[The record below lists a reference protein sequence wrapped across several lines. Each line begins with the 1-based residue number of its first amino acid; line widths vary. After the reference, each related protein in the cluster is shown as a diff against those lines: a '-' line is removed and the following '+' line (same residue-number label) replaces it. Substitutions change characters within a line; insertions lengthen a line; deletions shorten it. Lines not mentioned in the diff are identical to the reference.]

1 MNIVD
6 RVKNILITPKT
17 EWDVIAGESTPTQQ
31 LILNYVL
38 PLAGIAAIAYFI
50 GICLIGVSAG
60 FLGSY
65 RMPIAMGLGLA
76 VWHLVGAVIGVFV
89 LAFIIDALAPSF
101 GGQKNMAQ
109 ALKVAVYSY
118 TPAWV
123 AGILMIIPLLGF
135 LVILASLYGLYLLYL
150 GLPRLMK
157 NPEDKTIGYTVVIVI
172 AAIVVSVIIGIIG
185 SAIAGTAAMV
195 TGGLGAGPVVRTPA
209 TVDPASPMGKLESFG
224 KKMEE
229 AGKKMEAAEKSGDPN
244 KQMEAALGALG
255 TALSGGKNVEPLQ
268 LEQIKPFVPETFAG
282 LARTNTRSERAGAAG
297 FTIAKAEGIYGDAS
311 GKQVDL
317 EIVDTGGMAG
327 LMGLAGWAG
336 ITGERETDDR
346 LERTRRE
353 GNRVV
358 HEEVSKRGGRNK
370 YALVLGDR
378 FVVSASGTGVDINA
392 LKSGVAGLDLNKLEN
407 MK

>member
-1 MNIVD
+1 MNLVD

-31 LILNYVL
+31 LILGYVL
-38 PLAGIAAIAYFI
+38 PLAGVAAIAQFI
-50 GICLIGVSAG
+50 GMCLVGTSLG
-60 FLGSY
+60 FLGTFK
-65 RMPIAMGLGLA
+65 MPIAWGLA
-76 VWHLVGAVIGVFV
+76 LAIWHLVGAVIVVFV
-89 LAFIIDALAPSF
+89 LGFIIDALAPSF

-123 AGILMIIPLLGF
+123 AGILMLLPLLGI
-135 LVILASLYGLYLLYL
+135 LVILASLYGIYLMYL

-157 NPEDKTIGYTVVIVI
+157 NPEDKSIGYTAVTII
-172 AAIVVSVIIGIIG
+172 AAIVASIIISVIGGLI
-185 SAIAGTAAMV
+185 SAPAMMAAS
-195 TGGLGAGPVVRTPA
+195 GLGAGPLSSAAR
-209 TVDPASPMGKLESFG
+209 VDPASPIGKLDTFA

-229 AGKKMEAAEKSGDPN
+229 AGKKMEAAEKAGDPG

-255 TALSGGKNVEPLQ
+255 TAMSGGKNVEPLQ
-268 LEQIKPFVPETFAG
+268 LDQIRPFVPETFAG
-282 LARTNTRSERAGAAG
+282 LPRTNTRSERAGAAG
-297 FTIAKAEGIYGDAS
+297 FMVAKAEGIYGDAG
-311 GKQVDL
+311 GKKVDL
-317 EIVDTGGMAG
+317 EVVDTGGMAG
-327 LMGLAGWAG
+327 LMGFAGWVG

-346 LERTRRE
+346 MERTRRE

-378 FVVSASGTGVDINA
+378 FIVTASGTGVDINA
-392 LKSGVAGLDLNKLEN
+392 LKSGVASLDLGKLEA